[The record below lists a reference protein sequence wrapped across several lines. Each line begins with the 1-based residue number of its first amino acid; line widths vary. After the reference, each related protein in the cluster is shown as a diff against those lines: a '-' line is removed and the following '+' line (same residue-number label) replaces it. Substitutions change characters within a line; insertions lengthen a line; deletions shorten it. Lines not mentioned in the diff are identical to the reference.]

1 MPTHGDFMV
10 NRKVTPAIEKFVHS
24 NCTLTSNVLSGL
36 IEKRFKI
43 KITSKALEPYIARAR
58 AESIAVNDA
67 KVEAVRAQIL
77 GDGGLQAGKYLKY
90 LDENIEALNILLKS
104 ADCVKIET
112 ARDYVAVSQ
121 ALLKSLSTVLEFVKP
136 STDIPK
142 SSGHD
147 DWVELRAMIIA
158 ALEPYP
164 DAREAVINAI
174 L

>member
-1 MPTHGDFMV
+1 MV
-10 NRKVTPAIEKFVHS
+10 NRKVTPAIEKFVQS
-24 NCTLTSNVLSGL
+24 NCTLTSNTLSAL

-67 KVEAVRAQIL
+67 KVEAVRSQIL
-77 GDGGLQAGKYLKY
+77 DDGGLQAGKYLKY
-90 LDENIEALNILLKS
+90 LDENIEALNNLLKN

-136 STDIPK
+136 EKEASANVSHKPDLSRLSIEQLRQLRDIK
-142 SSGHD
+142 
-147 DWVELRAMIIA
+147 LQ
-158 ALEPYP
+158 LEGDPSESCESKP
-164 DAREAVINAI
+164 P
-174 L
+174 